1 MPVYENT
8 IKLNGTIVEGAVRH
22 GASGRGRLKFQTGK
36 TFISTA
42 TEQKTNNLP
51 AQLLKAETLYYYTPH
66 TFHLY
71 DS

>member
-1 MPVYENT
+1 MLVYENT

-22 GASGRGRLKFQTGK
+22 RASGRDRLKFQMWK

-42 TEQKTNNLP
+42 TEQKLNNLP
-51 AQLLKAETLYYYTPH
+51 AQLLNVETLYYYIPH

-71 DS
+71 NS